1 MYHIIMKYVFV
12 SVLFICISNFGY
24 AQSYPIYKQ
33 HSAIA
38 VLDQD
43 SLFSQ
48 SEWGKRVLK
57 SVEDKVSKLSYE
69 NRIRESELRI
79 RRILILLKFE
89 KQFQK
94 LNLMY

>member
-57 SVEDKVSKLSYE
+57 SVEDKVSKLGLS
-69 NRIRESELRI
+69 
-79 RRILILLKFE
+79 
-89 KQFQK
+89 KQISNVK
-94 LNLMY
+94 LMFF